1 MADDYQPN
9 HPRRYRRGPRL
20 ARFLTAL
27 AVFAATTAS
36 LHALSDHYGWRQGHW
51 GSHYSNGYG
60 FHGGW
65 GEPCNDAQPSAQP
78 GTPKQ
83 PT

>member
-1 MADDYQPN
+1 MTDDYQPN

-36 LHALSDHYGWRQGHW
+36 LHALSDHYGWRQSHW
-51 GSHYSNGYG
+51 GWHHSSSY
-60 FHGGW
+60 GGW
-65 GEPCNDAQPSAQP
+65 GAPCDSEQPSAQP